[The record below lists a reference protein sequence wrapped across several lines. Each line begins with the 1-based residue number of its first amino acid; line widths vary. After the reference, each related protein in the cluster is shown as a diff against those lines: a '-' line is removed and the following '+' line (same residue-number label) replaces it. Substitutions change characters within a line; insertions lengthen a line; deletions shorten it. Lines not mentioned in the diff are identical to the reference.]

1 MRLLWRNWSRRTI
14 VISIEMDKCVTN
26 GCIFSSLTGIQFSPG
41 EDGRECGAL
50 NQPANRD
57 LPRRLTIYEFST
69 LYISVRSCR
78 ILVFAAFTCIV
89 AAPIKCLNNKLLT
102 YTVNSPSVCTDVQ
115 FTPFTQNFFVFS
127 SSNLKSE
134 RGTLRASVDIMVVTT
149 IFYEMASRRTSHHC
163 YAVG

>member
-1 MRLLWRNWSRRTI
+1 
-14 VISIEMDKCVTN
+14 MDKCVTN

-57 LPRRLTIYEFST
+57 LSKRLTIYEFST

-115 FTPFTQNFFVFS
+115 FTPFTQNFFCI
-127 SSNLKSE
+127 LKLKFKVRE
-134 RGTLRASVDIMVVTT
+134 RYAPRVCRHHGCYDHLLRGGEPPHAAS
-149 IFYEMASRRTSHHC
+149 C
-163 YAVG
+163 YAVD